1 MKMLC
6 LMGRLSFYL
15 KDLVFNQEDVLSNWK
30 DVMANWEDLKSIY
43 EDFVSDGK
51 IEFLFERFGL
61 IGKM

>member
-30 DVMANWEDLKSIY
+30 DVETN
-43 EDFVSDGK
+43 
-51 IEFLFERFGL
+51 
-61 IGKM
+61 